1 MKKTAKILIGVLS
14 VSALIGTGY
23 ATWHISGGF
32 TGDEETLTPG
42 VETVVD
48 KNFGYI
54 EVTAVDGDDF
64 ITFDGD
70 ANDDL
75 TISYMVKAFPN
86 KESDRDPYDLKN
98 YEGIANEYIPNL
110 KVETVVKEGDAE
122 LGKDDPFFKYV
133 DLPSSAAIDYKTWLA
148 SDYKE
153 TGYKVTLSFS
163 WSKETLGGQ
172 NPEQAWKGL
181 STSEQQA
188 NYDSLID
195 ALSNVKFTFKFIVGN
210 DDGVTE
216 EPGTEEPDT
225 PVTPTEGE
233 WVDFDAEI
241 SSTPEFTVTKD
252 EETKSFNVTYTN
264 VTSNSYK
271 NITAT
276 LPENNGYNHVKFVVT
291 NNGTN
296 LVNGRIDVN
305 DIIDPNTRKS
315 LNLTATKNSEEI
327 RTDLEWGGSFFE
339 LAQGETATIEITFAG
354 NAEELMFYFD
364 TSISGETTTHS
375 GDVTISN
382 IQFAYINDEAG
393 EPEEPVVT
401 TTGEITL
408 PTIEGSTLTID
419 GLNDGKVEAGT
430 HKISLSVT
438 GENQF
443 LNDSTITVYKTI
455 GNDTTSES
463 LELKETTATTRSVGL
478 LYSADYTFEKD
489 VIYSFDYKLA
499 TTFFFKDLSGLNY
512 VGTDG
517 YVYAWNGETKNAEFP
532 GVKIE
537 HVSWD
542 AAGDGANLY
551 TFNLVTSDYTN
562 IILSTGEFKSDDQGK
577 SYFHKVSQTVDISL
591 ENFDS
596 SKNLYALTGA
606 KDGDNYVGE
615 FVNYDEYFSDIAVI
629 STKFDDTLGKVE
641 FTKRLYREGDT
652 VELRV
657 TPNENYEVASVTLN
671 SGTNIEP
678 INGVYTFTAVAGKN
692 EVVVDFKEV
701 GKEENYS
708 ISQITTEGEY
718 TVRGVVV
725 AKDNNSLLI
734 HDGSDGILAYDRDL
748 VANVGDYV
756 TINGGLNPYNKLY
769 QFAYNATPAVNIV
782 EVLDNSTAP
791 TLPEA
796 KELTSEDLLR
806 WKETTTLTTKDV
818 QLYKWNATCVANN
831 GHLALNLNGSDI
843 NISPTSSEFTSD
855 LKEGYEY
862 SVEAYFIG
870 YNNKSDYASVILT
883 EKPILIEKDATSVEI
898 VSEKTEIKTN
908 EELNLNFTT
917 NPELTTNTPKWS
929 SSNENVATVNQ
940 NGTVLGVAPGEA
952 EITLELVNSN
962 GEVTVKDT
970 LTIKVNNEV
979 ADLPIYSLDL
989 DPNSLVK
996 EQPSGS
1002 AYGNGLD
1009 SSKAYNLLN
1018 YDDNDFILTVLTAN
1032 NLYSDS
1038 DLGGIRFGKSD
1049 KAGVLSF
1056 KINTTKY
1063 SNISK
1068 IKMTIV
1074 PWSGDKVSIC
1084 AYRGTVEDPTYS
1096 EAFTGIPTSP
1106 IEFDLTGQEGDTI
1119 TISTKNS
1126 TKSRFVLTSLEFY
1139 K

>member
-14 VSALIGTGY
+14 VGALIGTGY

-54 EVTAVDGDDF
+54 EVTAVKGDDF

-75 TISYMVKAFPN
+75 TISYMVKAFAN
-86 KESDRDPYDLKN
+86 EGSDRNPYDLTN

-110 KVETVVKEGDAE
+110 KVETIVKEGDAE

-133 DLPSSAAIDYKTWLA
+133 DLPSSAAIGYKTWLA
-148 SDYKE
+148 SENKD
-153 TGYKVTLSFS
+153 TGYKVTLNFS

-181 STSEQQA
+181 SVEEQETKYQE
-188 NYDSLID
+188 LIS
-195 ALSNVKFTFKFIVGN
+195 ALKDVKFTFKFIVGN

-216 EPGTEEPDT
+216 EPGTEEP
-225 PVTPTEGE
+225 
-233 WVDFDAEI
+233 
-241 SSTPEFTVTKD
+241 
-252 EETKSFNVTYTN
+252 
-264 VTSNSYK
+264 
-271 NITAT
+271 
-276 LPENNGYNHVKFVVT
+276 VV
-291 NNGTN
+291 
-296 LVNGRIDVN
+296 I
-305 DIIDPNTRKS
+305 
-315 LNLTATKNSEEI
+315 
-327 RTDLEWGGSFFE
+327 
-339 LAQGETATIEITFAG
+339 
-354 NAEELMFYFD
+354 
-364 TSISGETTTHS
+364 
-375 GDVTISN
+375 
-382 IQFAYINDEAG
+382 
-393 EPEEPVVT
+393 

-419 GLNDGKVEAGT
+419 GLNDGKVEVGT

-443 LNDSTITVYKTI
+443 LNDSTITIYKTI
-455 GNDTTSES
+455 GNDTTSEP
-463 LELKETTATTRSVGL
+463 LLLNETTATTRTAGL

-489 VIYSFDYKLA
+489 VIYSFDYKIA
-499 TTFFFKDLSGLNY
+499 TTFFFKDLNGLSY

-551 TFNLVTSDYTN
+551 TFNLVASDYTN

-652 VELRV
+652 IELKV
-657 TPNENYEVASVTLN
+657 TPYENYEVSSVTLN
-671 SGTNIEP
+671 GSTNIEP
-678 INGVYTFTAVAGKN
+678 INDIYTFTAVTGKN

-701 GKEENYS
+701 DKEENYS
-708 ISQITTEGEY
+708 ISQITTAGEY

-725 AKDNNSLLI
+725 AKDNDSILI
-734 HDGSDGILAYDRDL
+734 HDGTDGILAYDRKLD
-748 VANVGDYV
+748 ANVGDYV
-756 TINGGLNPYNKLY
+756 TINGGVRTYNKLY
-769 QFAYNATPAVNIV
+769 QFAFNADPAVNIV
-782 EVLDNSTAP
+782 EVLNDENAP

-806 WKETTTLTTKDV
+806 WKETDTLTTKDV
-818 QLYKWNATCVANN
+818 ELYKWNATCVDNN
-831 GHLALNLNGSDI
+831 EHLALNLNGSDI
-843 NISPTSSEFTSD
+843 NISPTSSEFTSE

-870 YNNKSDYASVILT
+870 YSNGSNYASVMLT
-883 EKPILIEKDATSVEI
+883 EKPTLIEKNATSVEI
-898 VSEKTEIKTN
+898 VTDNTDVAVNGTLGLKFNTNPINSTNKPKRSSKNIDIASIDENTGVVTGVSEGEATIVLEMVDNQGIVTASDSIAIKVAGEVVNETFTSESSFGSWDGNDVSSNKINGSDEDAQQKFIDKFKESFKDYDKIFDSISGENAYINNSAIKLGAGSKQGLLQFKIKDNVKIDNITFSMHGYKNDSDIATYIYLDSTYENDDNLINIETGKTN
-908 EELNLNFTT
+908 EY
-917 NPELTTNTPKWS
+917 
-929 SSNENVATVNQ
+929 TVDLSGQ
-940 NGTVLGVAPGEA
+940 NGNV
-952 EITLELVNSN
+952 
-962 GEVTVKDT
+962 
-970 LTIKVNNEV
+970 LTIK
-979 ADLPIYSLDL
+979 AL
-989 DPNSLVK
+989 
-996 EQPSGS
+996 
-1002 AYGNGLD
+1002 
-1009 SSKAYNLLN
+1009 
-1018 YDDNDFILTVLTAN
+1018 
-1032 NLYSDS
+1032 
-1038 DLGGIRFGKSD
+1038 RKSD
-1049 KAGVLSF
+1049 CRFYITNLKFSG
-1056 KINTTKY
+1056 
-1063 SNISK
+1063 
-1068 IKMTIV
+1068 TIL
-1074 PWSGDKVSIC
+1074 K
-1084 AYRGTVEDPTYS
+1084 
-1096 EAFTGIPTSP
+1096 
-1106 IEFDLTGQEGDTI
+1106 
-1119 TISTKNS
+1119 
-1126 TKSRFVLTSLEFY
+1126 
-1139 K
+1139 

>member
-14 VSALIGTGY
+14 VGALIGTGY

-32 TGDEETLTPG
+32 TGDEATLTPG

-86 KESDRDPYDLKN
+86 KGSDRNPYDLKN

-110 KVETVVKEGDAE
+110 KVETIVKEGDAE
-122 LGKDDPFFKYV
+122 LGKDDSFFKYV
-133 DLPSSAAIDYKTWLA
+133 DLPSSTAIDYKTRLA
-148 SDYKE
+148 SEYKD
-153 TGYKVTLSFS
+153 TGYKVTLNFS

-172 NPEQAWKGL
+172 NPELAWKGL

-216 EPGTEEPDT
+216 EPDT

-252 EETKSFNVTYTN
+252 DGTKSFNVKYTN

-271 NITAT
+271 NIVAT

-296 LVNGRIDVN
+296 VVNGRVDVN

-315 LNLTATKNSEEI
+315 LNLTANKNGEEI

-339 LAQGETATIEITFAG
+339 LADGETATIEITFAG
-354 NAEELMFYFD
+354 NADELMFYFD

-382 IQFAYINDEAG
+382 IQFAFIDDETE
-393 EPEEPVVT
+393 EPVEPVVT

-419 GLNDGKVEAGT
+419 GLNDGKVEVGT

-443 LNDSTITVYKTI
+443 LNDNTITIYKTI
-455 GNDTTSES
+455 GNDTTSEP
-463 LELKETTATTRSVGL
+463 LELKETTATTRTVGL

-606 KDGDNYVGE
+606 KDGDKYVGE

-678 INGVYTFTAVAGKN
+678 INGIYPFTAVAGKN
-692 EVVVDFKEV
+692 EVVVDFKEI

-725 AKDNNSLLI
+725 AKDNNSILI
-734 HDGSDGILAYDRDL
+734 HDGSDGILAYDKKLD
-748 VANVGDYV
+748 ANVGDYV
-756 TINGGLNPYNKLY
+756 TINGGLRTYNKLY

-782 EVLDNSTAP
+782 EVLNDENAP

-796 KELTSEDLLR
+796 KELTNEDLLR
-806 WKETTTLTTKDV
+806 WKEATALTTKDV
-818 QLYKWNATCVANN
+818 QLYKWNATCVDNN
-831 GHLALNLNGSDI
+831 GHLGLNLTGSDI

-870 YNNKSDYASVILT
+870 YSNESDYVSVMLT
-883 EKPILIEKDATSVEI
+883 EKPTLIEKDAASVEI
-898 VSEKTEIKTN
+898 VSEKTEIKMN
-908 EELNLNFTT
+908 EEVNLSFTS

-929 SSNENVATVNQ
+929 SSNENVATVSQ

-962 GEVTVKDT
+962 GEVTAKDT

-989 DPNSLVK
+989 DPNNLVK

-1018 YDDNDFILTVLTAN
+1018 YDGNDFISEILTAN

-1038 DLGGIRFGKSD
+1038 NLGGIRFGKGSG
-1049 KAGVLSF
+1049 AGVLSF

-1096 EAFTGIPTSP
+1096 EAFTGVPTSP

-1126 TKSRFVLTSLEFY
+1126 SKSRFVLTSLEFY